1 MPFKNE
7 KKCTKK
13 HIKKCVEKFITLVI
27 GPPGSGKS
35 HLINTLA
42 SKI

>member
-1 MPFKNE
+1 MPKKN
-7 KKCTKK
+7 
-13 HIKKCVEKFITLVI
+13 VEKCLEEYITLII